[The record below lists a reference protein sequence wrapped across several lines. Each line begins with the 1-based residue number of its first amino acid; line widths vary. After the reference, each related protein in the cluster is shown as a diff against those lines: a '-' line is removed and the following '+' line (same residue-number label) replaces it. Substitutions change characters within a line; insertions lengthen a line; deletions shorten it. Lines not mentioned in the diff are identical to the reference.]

1 MKPPL
6 DTSVIAKIAR
16 ENGPRLLEQAI
27 RVLVAGAVVQ
37 DEVSAEQQAKKPSLG
52 RRIASAALV
61 RVATRS
67 VPGAI
72 IVSGGLIAKALHDRH
87 KARQAPK
94 APAGSFGSLRK

>member
-1 MKPPL
+1 MKTPL
-6 DTSVIAKIAR
+6 DNPVLAKIAR
-16 ENGPRLLEQAI
+16 EQGPRLLEQAI

-61 RVATRS
+61 RIATRS

-72 IVSGGLIAKALHDRH
+72 IVSGGLIAKALHERH
-87 KARQAPK
+87 KARQASPR
-94 APAGSFGSLRK
+94 PAGTFGSLRK

>member
-1 MKPPL
+1 MKTPL
-6 DTSVIAKIAR
+6 DNSVIAQMAR
-16 ENGPRLLEQAI
+16 EHGPRLIEQAI
-27 RVLVAGAVVQ
+27 KVLVAGAVVQ

-87 KARQAPK
+87 KAK
-94 APAGSFGSLRK
+94 LAPAVKAGPFGSLRK

>member
-1 MKPPL
+1 MPL
-6 DTSVIAKIAR
+6 DNRVIDAIAR
-16 ENGPRLLEQAI
+16 EHGPRLLEQAI
-27 RVLVAGAVVQ
+27 KMLVAGAVVQ
-37 DEVSAEQQAKKPSLG
+37 DEVSAEQQVKKPSLG

-87 KARQAPK
+87 KARQTPK
-94 APAGSFGSLRK
+94 AAAGPFGSLRK